1 MKKEYTLREEKMK
14 NKARWMYA
22 SGVYQTID
30 QITEEITEYSS
41 KGCTLYV
48 GADSMLIS
56 ETCVFAV
63 VIALHDRDHKI
74 AKYFYRKIKK
84 TESKYRDIKL
94 KILEEVNLA
103 VEAAHFILES
113 CPEAKLE
120 IHVDISTK
128 KSHKSSSLYSTVKGW
143 VAGLGVPLKVKPDSW
158 ASSSIADWHT
168 K

>member
-1 MKKEYTLREEKMK
+1 MSVSKVK
-14 NKARWMYA
+14 WM
-22 SGVYQTID
+22 SGSGKLQTID
-30 QITEEITEYSS
+30 QVTKEITDYAS

-48 GADSMLIS
+48 GADSMLIAD
-56 ETCVFAV
+56 TCVFAV

-74 AKYFYRKIKK
+74 AKYFYRKVRK

-103 VEAAHFILES
+103 VEAAHFILEKQ
-113 CPEAKLE
+113 PDAKLE

-128 KSHKSSSLYSTVKGW
+128 KSNKSSGLYSTIKGW

>member
-1 MKKEYTLREEKMK
+1 MTDGIEMKGR
-14 NKARWMYA
+14 NKIRWH
-22 SGVYQTID
+22 SGSGDLQTIQ
-30 QITEEITEYSS
+30 QITEEIVEYAN

-48 GADSMLIS
+48 GADSMLIA

-84 TESKYRDIKL
+84 TESKYKDIKL

-103 VEAAHFILES
+103 VDAAHFILEK

-128 KSHKSSSLYSTVKGW
+128 KVHKSSTLYSTIKGW
-143 VAGLGVPLKVKPDSW
+143 VAGLGIPLKVKPDSW

>member
-1 MKKEYTLREEKMK
+1 MQREKKMK
-14 NKARWMYA
+14 DSRVRWMNA
-22 SGVYQTID
+22 SGEYQSID
-30 QITEEITEYSS
+30 QMTSQIVEYSS

-56 ETCVFAV
+56 DTCVFAV
-63 VIALHDRDHKI
+63 VIALHDRDHRI

-94 KILEEVNLA
+94 KILEEVAYA
-103 VEAAHFILES
+103 VDAAHFILEK

-128 KSHKSSSLYSTVKGW
+128 KSHKSSTLYSTIKGW
-143 VAGLGVPLKVKPDSW
+143 IAGLGVPLKVKPDSW